1 MKKIF
6 TKPTALLLLTMMNI
20 NPSQAANAVTPQEA
34 HRFQAADL
42 AHFSA
47 AAEFA
52 RLPQMPSHGDV
63 NAAIV
68 RFTPNAVTDWHSH
81 AQGQYLIVT
90 EGTGRFQEWGKPV
103 QTIKKG
109 DVVWIAPNVK
119 HWHGAGE
126 FTAMAHIALSPA
138 QDNAVTWQEKVDLPK
153 TAKPV
158 AQISGSLK
166 PAQLTLIPLAYAVAT
181 GNSAQLD
188 TAIDQGLAAGL
199 TVSELTEAISHQFA
213 YIGAPKTLNGVAA
226 LQKSLEVRKAQGI
239 RDPQGKSATD
249 LGNADYYALGTQTLA
264 ELSQAPTSRPIFDF
278 APALDYAIKAQLF
291 GYQFARDNLAAP
303 ERELVTLASLAAQ
316 GKAVNGQLRS
326 HLRVLKNLGAGDE
339 QMAQIFAT
347 LENVA
352 GKEVADNARAV
363 WAEVK

>member
-1 MKKIF
+1 M
-6 TKPTALLLLTMMNI
+6 
-20 NPSQAANAVTPQEA
+20 
-34 HRFQAADL
+34 
-42 AHFSA
+42 
-47 AAEFA
+47 
-52 RLPQMPSHGDV
+52 
-63 NAAIV
+63 
-68 RFTPNAVTDWHSH
+68 
-81 AQGQYLIVT
+81 
-90 EGTGRFQEWGKPV
+90 GKPV

-138 QDNAVTWQEKVDLPK
+138 QDNAVTWLEKVDLPK

-226 LQKSLEVRKAQGI
+226 LQKTLGSQKSPRHQRPARQECHRLGQRRLLRPRHANPRRVVASPDQPPDFRLRPCARLRHQSPIVRLPVFTRQ
-239 RDPQGKSATD
+239 
-249 LGNADYYALGTQTLA
+249 LGRTRTRTRYPRQPRCARQSRQQPTAL
-264 ELSQAPTSRPIFDF
+264 
-278 APALDYAIKAQLF
+278 APAC
-291 GYQFARDNLAAP
+291 
-303 ERELVTLASLAAQ
+303 
-316 GKAVNGQLRS
+316 
-326 HLRVLKNLGAGDE
+326 
-339 QMAQIFAT
+339 
-347 LENVA
+347 
-352 GKEVADNARAV
+352 
-363 WAEVK
+363 AEKPRRRR

>member
-1 MKKIF
+1 
-6 TKPTALLLLTMMNI
+6 
-20 NPSQAANAVTPQEA
+20 
-34 HRFQAADL
+34 
-42 AHFSA
+42 
-47 AAEFA
+47 
-52 RLPQMPSHGDV
+52 
-63 NAAIV
+63 
-68 RFTPNAVTDWHSH
+68 
-81 AQGQYLIVT
+81 
-90 EGTGRFQEWGKPV
+90 
-103 QTIKKG
+103 
-109 DVVWIAPNVK
+109 
-119 HWHGAGE
+119 
-126 FTAMAHIALSPA
+126 MAHIALSPA
-138 QDNAVTWQEKVDLPK
+138 QDNAVTWLEKVDLPK

-291 GYQFARDNLAAP
+291 GYQFARDNLAA
-303 ERELVTLASLAAQ
+303 Q

-339 QMAQIFAT
+339 QMAQILAA
-347 LENVA
+347 LEKAA
-352 GKEVADNARAV
+352 GKAVAENMRTVWREVQQ
-363 WAEVK
+363 